1 MNNSSGG
8 GGRGTLMGLSNG
20 YCGRSPFT
28 VSQWQELEH
37 QALIF
42 KYMLAGLPVP
52 LDLVFPIQNSFHS
65 TISLSH
71 AFFHHPTSLPSSPN
85 DPDRPGTIPKE
96 MDLQDTGSSSY
107 PSTRRT
113 CEETLN
119 SVRSWISWQ
128 DRTVS
133 YCSFYGKKVDPEP
146 GRCRRT
152 DGKKWRCSKEAYP
165 DSKYCERHMHRGR
178 NRSRKPVESQTMTHS
193 SSTVTSLTV
202 TGGSGASKGT
212 VNFQNLSTNT
222 FGNLQGTDSGTDHTN
237 YHLDS
242 IPYAIPSKEYRYVQ
256 GLKSEGGE
264 HCFFS
269 EASGSNKVL
278 QMESQLENTWP
289 LMSTRVASFSTSKSS
304 NDSLLHSDYPRH
316 SFLSGEYVSGEHVKE
331 EGQPLRPFFNEWPKS
346 RESWSGL
353 EDERS
358 NQTAFS
364 TTQLSISIPMSSNF
378 SATSSQSPHG
388 EDEIQFR

>member
-1 MNNSSGG
+1 MNVSSSGG
-8 GGRGTLMGLSNG
+8 SGGGMMMGFSNS
-20 YCGRSPFT
+20 YNRSPFT

-42 KYMLAGLPVP
+42 KYMVAGLPVP
-52 LDLVFPIQNSFHS
+52 PDLVLPIQKSFESISHS
-65 TISLSH
+65 
-71 AFFHHPTSLPSSPN
+71 FFHHPTL
-85 DPDRPGTIPKE
+85 
-96 MDLQDTGSSSY
+96 
-107 PSTRRT
+107 
-113 CEETLN
+113 
-119 SVRSWISWQ
+119 
-128 DRTVS
+128 S

-178 NRSRKPVESQTMTHS
+178 NRSRKPVESQTMTPS
-193 SSTVTSLTV
+193 SSSVTSLTV
-202 TGGSGASKGT
+202 TGGSSGT
-212 VNFQNLSTNT
+212 ENFQNLPRNA
-222 FGNLQGTDSGTDHTN
+222 FGNLQGTGSGTEHTN

-242 IPYAIPSKEYRYVQ
+242 IPYGIPSKEYRYLE

-264 HCFFS
+264 HSFFS

-289 LMSTRVASFSTSKSS
+289 LMSTRVASFSSSKSS
-304 NDSLLHSDYPRH
+304 NNSMLQGDYPQH
-316 SFLSGEYVSGEHVKE
+316 SFLSSEYVSGEPVKH
-331 EGQPLRPFFNEWPKS
+331 EGQPLRPFFDEWPKS

-358 NQTAFS
+358 NQIAFS
-364 TTQLSISIPMSSNF
+364 STQLSISLPMSSSGF
-378 SATSSQSPHG
+378 STTSSQSPH
-388 EDEIQFR
+388 DN